1 MTTRQPEYLTGAY
14 LEAWATASLA
24 GLRRHREEINRLNV
38 FPIPDSDTGTN
49 MTATMEC
56 AVSRLG
62 DRKSGTGGDATDGD
76 DAATVAAALA
86 AGAVAGARGNS
97 GMVLGQILRAVADT
111 ASMSATGDLSARAV
125 PAMLTRA
132 GELVT
137 GALSDPVEGTIVTVL
152 RAAADGAHSAVD
164 AASTTGA
171 GNAVPAAGP
180 GGEVSLSDVVTAAR
194 DAAVAALA
202 ETTGQLDVL
211 TEAGVVDAGG
221 RGLVVIL
228 EALVEALRGAAADDQ
243 EGTPEE
249 TADGVPDATHGTGAV
264 AHLELVFSFLGDA
277 GSLRELL
284 DASGDSV
291 VIVAD
296 GSGGHRAHVH
306 TVHPGELIE
315 AIFGLGRVSGLRIEV
330 LPAPPVAEPPVPASP
345 VIALLP
351 AGSRG
356 TGLGTLFAAAGAT
369 VADSAEALAAALR
382 ALGTQGT
389 GGQGIVLTNGQD
401 TAGLLEALEWADRQT
416 TVVDT
421 GSFVGGLAAL
431 AVYSPGAD
439 VEDNAEDMADAVHG
453 QRIEDVSVDAAG
465 AAGAAGAENADVDA
479 AVTAVTDAA
488 GRLLDDGGELVTVLY
503 GDDLG
508 DAGMAAVTVA
518 LAADHPDAE
527 VLGVPVPGMPV
538 TAQVGVE

>member
-1 MTTRQPEYLTGAY
+1 M
-14 LEAWATASLA
+14 
-24 GLRRHREEINRLNV
+24 
-38 FPIPDSDTGTN
+38 
-49 MTATMEC
+49 
-56 AVSRLG
+56 
-62 DRKSGTGGDATDGD
+62 
-76 DAATVAAALA
+76 
-86 AGAVAGARGNS
+86 
-97 GMVLGQILRAVADT
+97 
-111 ASMSATGDLSARAV
+111 
-125 PAMLTRA
+125 
-132 GELVT
+132 
-137 GALSDPVEGTIVTVL
+137 
-152 RAAADGAHSAVD
+152 
-164 AASTTGA
+164 
-171 GNAVPAAGP
+171 
-180 GGEVSLSDVVTAAR
+180 
-194 DAAVAALA
+194 
-202 ETTGQLDVL
+202 
-211 TEAGVVDAGG
+211 
-221 RGLVVIL
+221 
-228 EALVEALRGAAADDQ
+228 
-243 EGTPEE
+243 
-249 TADGVPDATHGTGAV
+249 
-264 AHLELVFSFLGDA
+264 
-277 GSLRELL
+277 
-284 DASGDSV
+284 
-291 VIVAD
+291 
-296 GSGGHRAHVH
+296 
-306 TVHPGELIE
+306 
-315 AIFGLGRVSGLRIEV
+315 
-330 LPAPPVAEPPVPASP
+330 
-345 VIALLP
+345 
-351 AGSRG
+351 
-356 TGLGTLFAAAGAT
+356 GTLFAAAGAT